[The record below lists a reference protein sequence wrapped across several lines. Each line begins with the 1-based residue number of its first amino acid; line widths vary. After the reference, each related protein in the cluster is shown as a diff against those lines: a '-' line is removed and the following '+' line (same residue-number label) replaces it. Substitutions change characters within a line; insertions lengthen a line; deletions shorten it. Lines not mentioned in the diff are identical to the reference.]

1 MNLHRPLLL
10 LTTAML
16 LICSIGHAQDTS
28 IKPVF
33 GITADAGFAVGPAI
47 SRTRLAGPI
56 DGHVKAVF
64 SVKQYQ
70 LYEAGI
76 DVPEISRWMSFSL
89 SSRYR
94 NYPQEDFWGL
104 GPNTPESARAN
115 YLMEDLDT
123 TATVAATF
131 HKLRAGLSGGYLK
144 INTGPGRDTRY
155 PIVPEAYE
163 LQPSFGHV
171 GGFVEYNS
179 LDEQSDPHKGGS
191 YSFQWTAYLG
201 TFQNYDVDLRYF
213 IPVTASDR
221 IGLRMESWFTHSSPD
236 EHIPFFMLPFVGGSE
251 SVRGF
256 PQYRFRDRNALLLN
270 SEYRHSLNGFLDVV
284 GFVDAGRV
292 FHIAENFGLRYLH
305 PGYGVGARVKFGS
318 RMFFGIDVGFSSEGG
333 KVYFRSDQMF

>member
-1 MNLHRPLLL
+1 MNLHRPLLS
-10 LTTAML
+10 LTTVML
-16 LICSIGHAQDTS
+16 LMSGIGHAQDTS
-28 IKPVF
+28 IRPVF
-33 GITADAGFAVGPAI
+33 GITADAGFAAGANI

-56 DGHVKAVF
+56 DGHIKGVF
-64 SVKQYQ
+64 SVKKYQ

-76 DVPEISRWMSFSL
+76 DVPEISRWASL
-89 SSRYR
+89 SVSSRYR

-104 GPNTPESARAN
+104 GPNTPNSARKN

-123 TATVAATF
+123 TATVTATID
-131 HKLRAGLSGGYLK
+131 KLRVGASTGYLK

-155 PIVPEAYE
+155 PILPEAYE

-171 GGFVEYNS
+171 GAFVEYKS
-179 LDEQSDPHKGGS
+179 LDENSDPHKGGS

-213 IPVTASDR
+213 VPVTASDR
-221 IGLRMESWFTHSSPD
+221 IGFRMESWFTHAKP
-236 EHIPFFMLPFVGGSE
+236 EEQIPFFMLPFVGGTE
-251 SVRGF
+251 TVRGF
-256 PQYRFRDRNALLLN
+256 SQARFRDRNALLLN

-292 FHIAENFGLRYLH
+292 FPNAENFGLRYLH

-318 RMFFGIDVGFSSEGG
+318 RMFFGIDLGFSSEGR
-333 KVYFRSDQMF
+333 KVYFRSNQMF